1 LTQAS
6 TNSEVRLATQKQYIP
21 PALDKGLD
29 IIELLAENECGL
41 GQGEIAR
48 RLHRTVSEIF
58 RMLQCLTHKGFVNKS
73 ENGRYSLSLRLFELA
88 WMHPP
93 AERLIHESQPV
104 MQWLAGQ
111 TQQACY
117 LSVLNEGFVS
127 VVAEASPP
135 CGIGFCVKP
144 GATVNLMDATSGY
157 VILAYQSK
165 DVIDQIVADW
175 RRAIGQQTPSDL
187 RSRLMR
193 IQERGFEES
202 SSPEVRGVIDIS
214 FPIRDLNGS
223 AAAALSISYLRR
235 TNGHSRIDQVRT
247 RLREASEKIS
257 MAIGGGPFPCAL
269 EPAMNH
275 AFCNR

>member
-1 LTQAS
+1 
-6 TNSEVRLATQKQYIP
+6 V
-21 PALDKGLD
+21 
-29 IIELLAENECGL
+29 
-41 GQGEIAR
+41 
-48 RLHRTVSEIF
+48 
-58 RMLQCLTHKGFVNKS
+58 LQCLKHKGFVNKS

-93 AERLIHESQPV
+93 TERLMHEAQPV

-117 LSVLNEGFVS
+117 LSVLHEGFVS
-127 VVAEASPP
+127 VIAEASPP

-144 GATVNLMDATSGY
+144 GATVNLTDAAGGY

-175 RRAIGQQTPSDL
+175 QRSTGQQAPSNL
-187 RSRLMR
+187 RSRFTR

-202 SSPEVRGVIDIS
+202 SSPEVRGVIDVS

-223 AAAALSISYLRR
+223 AVAALTISYVRR
-235 TNGHSRIDQVRT
+235 TNGRSRIDQVRT
-247 RLREASEKIS
+247 LLSEASEKIS
-257 MAIGGGPFPCAL
+257 VAIGGGPFPCAL
-269 EPAMNH
+269 QPPIKH
-275 AFCNR
+275 D